1 MKEQGDNSDLNHV
14 PRNHDSI
21 NNFINYSLNKNEA
34 IKEQELAMSQWKG
47 SNKLKGAIFYFIG
60 GLYLLIA
67 GIVFEVKN
75 NDITEIRVDYYSL
88 PDCSNYGTKC
98 CFTFNVPNLM
108 SGPVYLFVEM
118 KNYNQNTDTYFK
130 KYDASQLYSNINGE
144 DTGDC
149 NPFTT
154 NQDILGN
161 KPYIGFKSIDGKTDL
176 NPSNIAYPCGIRAYD
191 VFQEKFSD
199 IRHQT
204 SGQSYELSYTG
215 ISWQYDVDNMKNQQ
229 PSQQWLDL
237 EFEPYQIWMRP
248 SGLSK
253 FRKTLGKI
261 QSDLQSG
268 TYNICTTN
276 TYNLSIYDSQKALIL
291 SNVNSTGG
299 KNLMLVVSHL
309 VGGSVAILGSV
320 GLLLWHY
327 KKRLPQ

>member
-1 MKEQGDNSDLNHV
+1 MKEQGENSDLNHL

-21 NNFINYSLNKNEA
+21 NNFINYSLNKSEA
-34 IKEQELAMSQWKG
+34 IKEQELAMSKWKG
-47 SNKLKGAIFYFIG
+47 SSKLKGAIFYFIG

-67 GIVFEVKN
+67 GIVFELKN
-75 NDITEIRVDYYSL
+75 NDITEIKIDYYSM
-88 PDCSNYGTKC
+88 PDCSTIKTPC
-98 CFTFNVPNLM
+98 CFNVDVPNLIP
-108 SGPVYLFVEM
+108 GPVYLFLEM

-144 DTGDC
+144 DSGDC

-154 NQDILGN
+154 NSEVLAN
-161 KPYIGFKSIDGKTDL
+161 KSDPKLKSLDGSIL
-176 NPSNIAYPCGIRAYD
+176 NPQSVAYPCGIRAYD
-191 VFQEKFSD
+191 LFQEIFTVQNPQTNKNYD
-199 IRHQT
+199 ISH
-204 SGQSYELSYTG
+204 SG
-215 ISWQYDVDNMKNQQ
+215 ISWQYDIDNMKNQQ

-237 EFEPYQIWMRP
+237 TFEPYQIWMRP

-261 QSDLQSG
+261 QSDLVAG
-268 TYNICTTN
+268 TYYICSSN
-276 TYNLSIYDSQKALIL
+276 TYDISIYDSQKSLVI
-291 SNVNSTGG
+291 SNVNSMGG

-309 VGGSVAILGSV
+309 VGGSVAILGSI

>member
-1 MKEQGDNSDLNHV
+1 MKDQGENSDLNHV

-21 NNFINYSLNKNEA
+21 NNFINYSLNKSEA
-34 IKEQELAMSQWKG
+34 IKEQEFAMSKWKG
-47 SNKLKGAIFYFIG
+47 SSKLKGAIFYFIG

-75 NDITEIRVDYYSL
+75 NDITEIRADYYSF
-88 PDCSNYGTKC
+88 PACSNYGTSC
-98 CFTFNVPNLM
+98 CFNINVPNHI
-108 SGPVYLFVEM
+108 SGPVYLFLEI

-154 NQDILGN
+154 NDEILSN
-161 KPYIGFKSIDGKTDL
+161 KPYIGYKNLDGGTL
-176 NPSNIAYPCGIRAYD
+176 QPQSIAYPCGIRAYD
-191 VFQEKFSD
+191 IFQEKFTVQNL
-199 IRHQT
+199 QT
-204 SGQSYELSYTG
+204 NLKYDLSYTG
-215 ISWQYDVDNMKNQQ
+215 ISWQYDVDNMKNQK
-229 PSQQWLDL
+229 PSEQWLDL

-261 QSDLQSG
+261 QSDLTAG
-268 TYNICTTN
+268 AYNICTSN
-276 TYNLSIYDSQKALIL
+276 TYNISIYDSQKSLIL
-291 SNVNSTGG
+291 SNVNSVGG